1 MLFLRILERIIFI
14 PQTYIHRIIC
24 IFALSCMDD
33 VILASST
40 VDCGFEPWS
49 DKTKDYQIGICCLS
63 ANHT

>member
-1 MLFLRILERIIFI
+1 
-14 PQTYIHRIIC
+14 
-24 IFALSCMDD
+24 MDD

-49 DKTKDYQIGICCLS
+49 DKTKDYKIGICCLS